1 MVGKSDYRLETQKI
15 KTGFSIEVMLLGGA
29 DMLGKEVI
37 SEVFMTQK
45 HKISGVI
52 FRIEEV
58 TYFML

>member
-15 KTGFSIEVMLLGGA
+15 KTVFSIEVMLLGGA

-45 HKISGVI
+45 HKISGFI
-52 FRIEEV
+52 FRIEE
-58 TYFML
+58 